1 MQNILNKIRD
11 FFSNLWNKT
20 STLAKIIIGAA
31 ILLVIVLII
40 VLIATSSR
48 PDMVPLVRGSLS
60 EGDYTRVTQ
69 ELEARD
75 IKYRANPRTRN
86 VYVSSPEQATQLRT
100 ELALD
105 EQLQDKDGYEL
116 FDTQSFTTTEFERNV
131 QLQRT
136 MERKVELHLESIDD
150 VERAEVDIS
159 FPQVESTS
167 LWETIDY
174 TEPLTASVTITPAPG
189 SEITDDSKRIR
200 GIQTLVSKAVDNL
213 EPDNVHVFDHRL
225 NELTVFEGSEDS
237 TFDKLSNFNKLR
249 EMLKRNV
256 RRDIEQLLKEAFS
269 PEGYSLAINTDIDRD
284 ESEIMAHK
292 LQPVQIR
299 EDNPN
304 TPQDESKVE
313 IAVPISESKTD
324 ETYRGQVFIP
334 EGSPSPDFTIPPGAK
349 QVSDQYNTYTNQ
361 STIINNE
368 IGTVDET
375 IDSPP
380 GDQLYINVAVTID
393 YEWEWERDPE
403 TNQIVEDPI
412 TRTRG
417 RIYTPPSQ
425 EVLDNIRNN
434 IETYINIPDKA
445 NPGKVSVKA
454 LLFRSTLEKH
464 KQEDEEYF
472 RAKDTQRVLLY
483 SAIGLGIV
491 ILLILLFFWIRGII
505 RERRRR
511 REEEL
516 ARQRQ
521 AMREAALRA
530 AEQEG
535 VILDMSPE
543 DKARLEMQE
552 NAIRLARERPEDVA
566 KLLRTWM
573 SED

>member
-1 MQNILNKIRD
+1 MQNFLNSIRD

-31 ILLVIVLII
+31 ILLVLVLII

-69 ELEARD
+69 ELDSRG
-75 IKYRANPRTRN
+75 INYSKNPRTRN
-86 VYVSSPEQATQLRT
+86 VYVSSPELATQLRT

-105 EQLQDKDGYEL
+105 EQIQDKDGYEL

-167 LWETIDY
+167 LWDTIDY
-174 TEPLTASVTITPAPG
+174 TEPLTASVTITPSPG
-189 SEITDDSKRIR
+189 SEITDDRKRIR

-225 NELTVFEGSEDS
+225 NELTVFEDSEDS

-256 RRDIEQLLKEAFS
+256 RRDIEELLESFS
-269 PEGYSLAINTDIDRD
+269 PDEYTLAINTDIERD
-284 ESEIMAHK
+284 KSEIMAHK
-292 LQPVQIR
+292 LQPVTIR

-304 TPQDESKVE
+304 TPSDESRVE
-313 IAVPISESKTD
+313 IAVPISKSETD

-349 QVSDQYNTYTNQ
+349 QISDQYNTYNKD
-361 STIINNE
+361 SSIVNNE

-380 GDQLYINVAVTID
+380 GDQLYINVSVTID
-393 YEWEWERDPE
+393 YKWEWERDPE

-425 EVLDNIRNN
+425 EVLDNLRNN
-434 IETYINIPDKA
+434 IETYIFMPDKA
-445 NPGKVSVKA
+445 NPGKVSVEA
-454 LLFRSTLEKH
+454 ILFPSTLKKH
-464 KQEDEEYF
+464 KLEDEEYF
-472 RAKDTQRVLLY
+472 RSKDTQRILLY
-483 SAIGLGIV
+483 SAIGLGVI
-491 ILLILLFFWIRGII
+491 ILLILLFFWVRGII